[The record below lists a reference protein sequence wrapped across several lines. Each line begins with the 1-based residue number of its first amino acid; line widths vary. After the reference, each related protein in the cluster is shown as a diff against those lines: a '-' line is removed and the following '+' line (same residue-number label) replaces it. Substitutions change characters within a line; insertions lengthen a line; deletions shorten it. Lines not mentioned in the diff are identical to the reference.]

1 MSNAL
6 QELIDNDEISDLLP
20 NDEELFRLQEVI
32 ASKDSIMAN
41 MRSLHAKQIN
51 TLREVIND
59 EIAER
64 TKLQHEVINLQMKCD
79 DKDYKIANLKRYQ
92 EWYKGE
98 RK

>member
-6 QELIDNDEISDLLP
+6 QELIEVDEASDLLP
-20 NDEELFRLQEVI
+20 NDKELFNLRDVV

-59 EIAER
+59 EIAEK

-79 DKDYKIANLKRYQ
+79 DKDYKIANLKKYK

>member
-20 NDEELFRLQEVI
+20 DDEELFRLQEVI
-32 ASKDSIMAN
+32 TSKDSIMAN

-51 TLREVIND
+51 VLREVIND

-79 DKDYKIANLKRYQ
+79 DKDYKIANLKKYK